1 MGLVDRDRHF
11 MFRGCIGK
19 TIIAKFAGYGLPNTR
34 LQWEK
39 PALPLQM
46 PDLTFQVKHRQKA
59 YARPDL

>member
-1 MGLVDRDRHF
+1 